1 LVISVR
7 NLFRLQMLNLSTDQQ
22 ARDKALK
29 EHLIQMKTWMKRI
42 EDGVDRLG
50 SKLKDL
56 WKSVES

>member
-1 LVISVR
+1 
-7 NLFRLQMLNLSTDQQ
+7 MLNLSTNQQ
-22 ARDKALK
+22 ARDKVLK